1 MGFGIR
7 DRIIDTAVKV
17 VDLVISGD
25 LVKKARDVADTIRGK
40 EPRYDDAPSYARPEP
55 PTPSYAPPP
64 PAPPAPEPAPAAA
77 PAYKVAKGEEGW
89 ELSKDGKV
97 TETHKRKQ
105 DAIKAGRTQARADK
119 GTLAILKLDGA
130 VGEEVD
136 YGDIE

>member
-25 LVKKARDVADTIRGK
+25 LVKKARDVADTLRGK
-40 EPRYDDAPSYARPEP
+40 ESRHDDEAPVYARPEP
-55 PTPSYAPPP
+55 PAPS
-64 PAPPAPEPAPAAA
+64 PAPARPAAA
-77 PAYKVAKGEEGW
+77 PAYQVAKGPEGW
-89 ELSKDGKV
+89 DLSKDGKV
-97 TETHKRKQ
+97 AETHKRKQ
-105 DAIKAGRTQARADK
+105 DAIKAGRAQARADK